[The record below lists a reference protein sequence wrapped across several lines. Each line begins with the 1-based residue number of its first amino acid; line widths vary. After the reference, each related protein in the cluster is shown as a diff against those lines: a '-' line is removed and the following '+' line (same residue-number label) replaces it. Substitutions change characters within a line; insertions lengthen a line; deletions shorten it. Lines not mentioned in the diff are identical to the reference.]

1 MSLRGITKGSKMEE
15 SIAKLIKG
23 EAMAAGMYFSLANVA
38 REQGHED
45 VAEKLIEI
53 ATDEARH
60 SGLYSFLNGE
70 LNGDIFDILEM
81 FKKEEVN
88 AVKDIL
94 NLSNV
99 AKTEGFEEAG
109 KLIEDAAKDEGK
121 HARLL
126 TEILEKYK
134 K

>member
-1 MSLRGITKGSKMEE
+1 MSLRGITKGSKVEE
-15 SIAKLIKG
+15 VIGNLVKG

-38 REQGHED
+38 REQGENE
-45 VAEKLIEI
+45 VAEKLMEI
-53 ATDEARH
+53 AIDEARH

-70 LNGDIFDILEM
+70 LSGNIFDILEM

-88 AVKDIL
+88 AVNEIL
-94 NLSNV
+94 KLSNAV
-99 AKTEGFEEAG
+99 KAEGFEEAG